1 MLCLSGGWQGMVD
14 LRSDTVTRPSAAMR
28 EVMKNAE
35 VGDDVLGDDETVI
48 QLQELGAKILGKESA
63 LFLPSGTMSN
73 AVAIRC
79 HTQPGDELVTES
91 KSHIYNYEGGGYAAL
106 SGCSIRLVQGK
117 NGMMTA
123 QQVRSAIRKAAGSQ
137 SHFADGSLVC
147 MENTAN
153 GGGGV
158 CWEQSEIDAVSETA
172 HDKECAVHMDGARLF
187 NAVVHTGVPA
197 DRMVANCD
205 TISICLSKG
214 LGAPVGSLLV
224 GDEEVIENAHR
235 WRKMFGGGMRQAGI
249 IASAGIYSLQNNID
263 RLSEDHA
270 RIRSLAEAISALD
283 SFSID
288 METVQTNMVYINVD
302 EEKFSADDVVSELA
316 KKGIDLFS
324 IGPQNLRA
332 VAHLDVDDED
342 IKQTISAF
350 QSLSH

>member
-1 MLCLSGGWQGMVD
+1 MGDGRSMAD

-48 QLQELGAKILGKESA
+48 QLQELGAKMLGKESA
-63 LFLPSGTMSN
+63 LFVPSGTMSN

-106 SGCSIRLVQGK
+106 SGCSIRLVQGE

-123 QQVRSAIRKAAGSQ
+123 QQVHSAIRKAAGSQ

-158 CWEQSEIDAVSETA
+158 CWEQSEIDAVSETS

-187 NAVVHTGVPA
+187 NAVVHTGVSA

-214 LGAPVGSLLV
+214 LGAPIGSLLV

-249 IASAGIYSLQNNID
+249 IASAGIYSLQNNVV
-263 RLSEDHA
+263 RLGEDHA
-270 RIRSLAEAISALD
+270 RIRRLAEAISVLD

-288 METVQTNMVYINVD
+288 METVQTNMVYIGVD
-302 EEKFSADDVVSELA
+302 EEKFSADDVVSKLA
-316 KKGIDLFS
+316 NKGIDLLS
-324 IGPQNLRA
+324 TGPQDIRA
-332 VAHLDVDDED
+332 VAHLDVDDKD
-342 IKQTISAF
+342 IEQAISVF

>member
-1 MLCLSGGWQGMVD
+1 
-14 LRSDTVTRPSAAMR
+14 
-28 EVMKNAE
+28 
-35 VGDDVLGDDETVI
+35 
-48 QLQELGAKILGKESA
+48 
-63 LFLPSGTMSN
+63 
-73 AVAIRC
+73 
-79 HTQPGDELVTES
+79 
-91 KSHIYNYEGGGYAAL
+91 
-106 SGCSIRLVQGK
+106 
-117 NGMMTA
+117 MMTA

-158 CWEQSEIDAVSETA
+158 CWEQSEIDAVSEIA

-270 RIRSLAEAISALD
+270 RMRSLAEAISSLD

-288 METVQTNMVYINVD
+288 METVQTNMAYINVD
-302 EEKFSADDVVSELA
+302 EEKFSADDVVNKLA
-316 KKGIDLFS
+316 NKGIDLYS
-324 IGPQNLRA
+324 TGPQDIRA
-332 VAHLDVDDED
+332 VAHLDVDDEG
-342 IKQTISAF
+342 IEQAISAF

>member
-1 MLCLSGGWQGMVD
+1 MAD

-35 VGDDVLGDDETVI
+35 VGDDVLGGDGTII
-48 QLQELGAKILGKESA
+48 QKQELGAKMLGKESA
-63 LFLPSGTMSN
+63 LFVPSGTMSN

-106 SGCSIRLVQGK
+106 SGCSIRLVQGE

-123 QQVRSAIRKAAGSQ
+123 QQVHSAIRKAAGSQ

-158 CWEQSEIDAVSETA
+158 CWEQSEIDAVSETS

-187 NAVVHTGVPA
+187 NAVVHTGVSA

-214 LGAPVGSLLV
+214 LGAPIGSLLV

-249 IASAGIYSLQNNID
+249 IASAGIYSLQNNVV
-263 RLSEDHA
+263 RLGEDHA
-270 RIRSLAEAISALD
+270 RIRRLAEAISVLD

-288 METVQTNMVYINVD
+288 METVQTNMVYIGVD
-302 EEKFSADDVVSELA
+302 EEKFSADDVVSKLA
-316 KKGIDLFS
+316 NKGIDLLS
-324 IGPQNLRA
+324 TGPQDIRA
-332 VAHLDVDDED
+332 VAHLDVDDKD
-342 IKQTISAF
+342 IEQAISVF

>member
-1 MLCLSGGWQGMVD
+1 MGDGRSMAD

-35 VGDDVLGDDETVI
+35 VGDDVLGGDGTII
-48 QLQELGAKILGKESA
+48 QKQELGAKMLGKESA
-63 LFLPSGTMSN
+63 LFVPSGTMSN

-106 SGCSIRLVQGK
+106 SGCSIRLVQGE

-123 QQVRSAIRKAAGSQ
+123 QQVHSAIRKAAGSQ

-158 CWEQSEIDAVSETA
+158 CWEQSEIDAVSETS

-187 NAVVHTGVPA
+187 NAVVHTGVSA

-214 LGAPVGSLLV
+214 LGAPIGSLLV

-249 IASAGIYSLQNNID
+249 IASAGIYSLQNNVV
-263 RLSEDHA
+263 RLGEDHA
-270 RIRSLAEAISALD
+270 RIRRLAEAISVLD

-288 METVQTNMVYINVD
+288 METVQTNMVYIGVD
-302 EEKFSADDVVSELA
+302 EEKFSADDVVSKLA
-316 KKGIDLFS
+316 NKGIDLLS
-324 IGPQNLRA
+324 TGPQDIRA
-332 VAHLDVDDED
+332 VAHLDVDDKD
-342 IKQTISAF
+342 IEQAISVF